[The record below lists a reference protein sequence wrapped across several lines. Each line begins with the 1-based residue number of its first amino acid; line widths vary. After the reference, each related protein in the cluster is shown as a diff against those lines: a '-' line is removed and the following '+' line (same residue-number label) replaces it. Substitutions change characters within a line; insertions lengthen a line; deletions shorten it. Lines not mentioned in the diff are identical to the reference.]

1 MFKQNQS
8 DSMGIQIKVRGH
20 SQIREWKRCKCK
32 VLTPEI
38 QPNKICVYH
47 LWHKGPVCS
56 LYSQVTLLV
65 QLSVFKPVPT
75 SSDFFYK
82 SDSGGAF
89 CTLWNT
95 INSNNITSVASFKV
109 RRFVHVLIYF
119 SSAFLSCSDDAQFLV
134 FFQFNSAVSSVQKSD
149 IPDVMASFTA
159 SRIVSNCFFSSQ
171 YVIQRFSLGIQ
182 ENFSLGSSS

>member
-32 VLTPEI
+32 VFTPEI
-38 QPNKICVYH
+38 QPNKIRVYH

-119 SSAFLSCSDDAQFLV
+119 SVVPMMHSFLY
-134 FFQFNSAVSSVQKSD
+134 
-149 IPDVMASFTA
+149 
-159 SRIVSNCFFSSQ
+159 FSSLTLLLVQ
-171 YVIQRFSLGIQ
+171 FKRATSLMSWLPSPLLELLVIVFSLV
-182 ENFSLGSSS
+182 NM

>member
-38 QPNKICVYH
+38 QPNKIWVYH
-47 LWHKGPVCS
+47 LWCKGPVCS

-65 QLSVFKPVPT
+65 QPCVFKPVPT

-95 INSNNITSVASFKV
+95 INSNITSVASLKV

-134 FFQFNSAVSSVQKSD
+134 FFQFNSAVSSGQKSD

-182 ENFSLGSSS
+182 ENFPLGSSS